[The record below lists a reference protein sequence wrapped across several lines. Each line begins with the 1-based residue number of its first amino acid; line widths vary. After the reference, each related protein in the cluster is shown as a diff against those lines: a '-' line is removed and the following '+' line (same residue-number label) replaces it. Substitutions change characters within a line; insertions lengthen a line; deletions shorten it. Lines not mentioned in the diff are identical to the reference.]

1 MRYRK
6 IFALALLLVLAGCT
20 HTVDMALRTD
30 FSANLRGQ
38 NELAEVSPPIV
49 FSPGEF
55 SDIRPSSQFL
65 TTFKQGV
72 HTYNL
77 VEERPIEDALFEGL
91 GALVVSSGH
100 EWSETGG
107 SVKVNLEFIS
117 IQAARNAGFINVGAS
132 SMIQI
137 RLDFVEAATDQ
148 AIYSQVY
155 SGQDE
160 RSQALI
166 GLMDMVRAS
175 VDDSMINCFQSV
187 GDDEGLARALEG
199 RR

>member
-1 MRYRK
+1 M
-6 IFALALLLVLAGCT
+6 
-20 HTVDMALRTD
+20 
-30 FSANLRGQ
+30 
-38 NELAEVSPPIV
+38 
-49 FSPGEF
+49 
-55 SDIRPSSQFL
+55 
-65 TTFKQGV
+65 
-72 HTYNL
+72 
-77 VEERPIEDALFEGL
+77 
-91 GALVVSSGH
+91 
-100 EWSETGG
+100 
-107 SVKVNLEFIS
+107 KVNLEFIS